1 MSKSLIIAE
10 KPSVAS
16 DLARAL
22 GGFKKDGDHFEND
35 EYIISSAVGHLVEL
49 CLPPDMDV
57 KRGKWSFANLP
68 IIPDEFELKPI
79 EKKTARQG
87 PEQRLKMLLRL
98 ARRKDVS
105 DLINAC
111 DAGRE
116 GELIFK
122 NITKYGKISKPVRR
136 LWLQSMTRESIRDGF
151 ENLRRDEEMVPLEE
165 AAICRSESDWLVG
178 INSTRAMTAFNNK
191 TGGFQLT
198 PVGRVQTPTLAIL
211 AEREEKIHE
220 FKARPYFEVFADF
233 EVQAGTYRGRWFRED
248 FAKNGD
254 EDARAERMW
263 DRATAEEIKNR
274 CLGKTGVATE
284 ERKPATQAPPL
295 LYDLT
300 SLQREANGRYHLS
313 AKRTLQ
319 IAQALYERHKVLTY
333 PRTDSRYL
341 PEDNL
346 AQVRKVMSSFQDPTL
361 AGHARKAL
369 TNDWVKPTK
378 RVFNN
383 ARVSDHHAIIPTGAS
398 AAALDEFERKIF
410 DMVARRTIAVF
421 YPAAQFEVTTRI
433 TRVEGQPFR
442 TDGKIIIDPGWQ
454 AVYGKESTSDDEQVL
469 VPINPNESAKVLA
482 LEIKENETKPPARFN
497 EATLLS
503 AMEGAG
509 KLVEDEELRDAMR
522 EKGLGTPATRAA
534 IIEGLI
540 FQGYLIRQGRELIAT
555 AKGMALITLLRGIG
569 VSELCSPEM
578 TGEWEYKLKIM
589 AKGGLERNEFMKEI
603 KAFTRQIVEKAK
615 NFEGDSVGG
624 NFEPLEVTCPKCS
637 GGPFEE
643 DYRTF
648 KCRSCGL
655 IVWKT
660 MAGRLFDRSEVE
672 SLLREGR
679 IGPLEEFR
687 SKMGRKFNAVVKLG
701 EDFKQQFEFED
712 ANNAEAQKIDPAL
725 HEALGTCPVCQKGQ
739 IYVLDR
745 AYTCEN
751 TVAAP
756 KTCTFRVSK
765 NILQREIPKE
775 QVLKLITAGKTDLL
789 HKFISKKGRPFSAHL
804 KLEGEKVGFEFA
816 KKEPK
821 AKKTTAKKA
830 APSEPAAAA

>member
-22 GGFKKDGDHFEND
+22 GGFKKQDDHYEN
-35 EYIISSAVGHLVEL
+35 EQYLISSAVGHLVEL
-49 CLPPDMDV
+49 CLPTELDV

-79 EKKTARQG
+79 ERKTSKQS

-98 ARRKDVS
+98 ARQKDVS

-122 NITKYGKISKPVRR
+122 NIIKYGKINKPVRR
-136 LWLQSMTRESIRDGF
+136 LWLQSMTRESIREGF
-151 ENLRRDEEMVPLEE
+151 ENLRRDEEMVPLAQ
-165 AAICRSESDWLVG
+165 AAVCRSESDWLVG
-178 INSTRAMTAFNNK
+178 INGTRAMTAFNNK

-211 AEREEKIHE
+211 AEREEKIHI
-220 FKARPYFEVFADF
+220 FKARPYFEIFADF
-233 EVQAGTYRGRWFRED
+233 EVKSGTYRGRWFRED

-254 EDARAERMW
+254 EDARAERIW
-263 DRATAEEIKNR
+263 GRATADEIRNR
-274 CLGKTGVATE
+274 CLGKTGIATE

-319 IAQALYERHKVLTY
+319 IAQALYEKHKVLTY

-346 AQVRKVMSSFQDPTL
+346 GQVRKVMSSFQDATL
-361 AGHARKAL
+361 ARHAEKAL
-369 TNDWVKPTK
+369 RNDWVKPTK

-383 ARVSDHHAIIPTGAS
+383 AKVSDHHAIIPTGAPTTH
-398 AAALDEFERKIF
+398 LDEFERKIF
-410 DMVARRTIAVF
+410 DMVARRTIAIF
-421 YPAAQFEVTTRI
+421 YPAAQSEVTTRI
-433 TRVEGQPFR
+433 TRVEGELFR
-442 TDGKIIIDPGWQ
+442 TDGKIIIDPGWL
-454 AVYGKESTSDDEQVL
+454 AVYGKESAGEDEQAI
-469 VPINPNESAKVLA
+469 VPISPNESAKVLD

-497 EATLLS
+497 EGTLLS

-540 FQGYLIRQGRELIAT
+540 FQGYIIRQGRELIAT
-555 AKGMALITLLRGIG
+555 AKGLALITLLRGIG

-578 TGEWEYKLKIM
+578 TGEWEYKLKRM
-589 AKGGLERNEFMKEI
+589 AKGGMERNEFMKEI
-603 KAFTRQIVEKAK
+603 KEFTREIVRKAK
-615 NFEGDSVGG
+615 NFEGDTVSG
-624 NFEPLEVTCPKCS
+624 NFEVLNVRCPKC
-637 GGPFEE
+637 GVGPFDE

-660 MAGRLFDRSEVE
+660 MAGRLFETAE
-672 SLLREGR
+672 MEILLRDGR
-679 IGPLEEFR
+679 IGPLDGFR
-687 SKMGRKFNAVVKLG
+687 SKMGRPFSAAVKLSD
-701 EDFKQQFEFED
+701 DFKQAFDFGENGMD
-712 ANNAEAQKIDPAL
+712 AEQKIDKAR
-725 HEALGTCPVCQKGQ
+725 HETLGLCPICQKGD
-739 IYVLDR
+739 IYVLER
-745 AYTCEN
+745 AYACEN
-751 TVAAP
+751 AVATP
-756 KTCTFRVSK
+756 KTCSFRISK
-765 NILQREIPKE
+765 TILHREIPKE
-775 QVLKLITAGKTDLL
+775 QVQKLIATGKTDLL
-789 HKFISKKGRPFSAHL
+789 HKFISKKGRAFSAHL
-804 KLEGEKVGFEFA
+804 KLENGKVGFEFA
-816 KKEPK
+816 PKKPRVKKSAAPK
-821 AKKTTAKKA
+821 A
-830 APSEPAAAA
+830 PAAAA